1 MRGTLLRLL
10 GIAERER
17 ARTLSMA
24 LLFFLIMAGL
34 GLGRSAGE
42 SFFLGSA
49 GAENVPYLLIL
60 NAFLMTTFSAGY
72 SLIEPRIS
80 RYRLLVILLI
90 FLAALLLL
98 VRTVLITGDATAVA
112 GFAVFAFY
120 EIFLLA
126 MQIHFWTYAND
137 LFDPREGRRAF
148 PFVGGAGLVGL
159 IVGAVSVD
167 LLQRLFGSTENIFFV
182 WIGLMIFSVPVAV
195 WTRFAAQEQ
204 AIEIDGTRDHATDE
218 HLNFREMFETV
229 WKVPLVRALAI
240 LTIPLWFTVHTVD
253 WLFLSAVQDLFPG
266 SENDEARTAFLGY
279 LNGLVSLTGLLV
291 QLFLVRTLLRVFG
304 NTGAFTI
311 YPMTMALG
319 SLALGF
325 RAVFFSG
332 GAAVASF
339 VALLHPRIWLAA
351 LARFFDESVL
361 NSVHETSSQLLYNA
375 VPAEERGLARA
386 FINGAVEPLATA
398 LAGVLLVAVAAF
410 AVPLE
415 YVAFATAGIA
425 GVWIVLAFGIKRHY
439 MRALVDNLS
448 VHDIDAGEGT
458 LRELGG
464 RHEVRKLLLRSLE
477 SEDQDA
483 ALLALEYI
491 EKLNDPAA
499 LGDLVVRMPK
509 LPDEVRVQAMYL
521 LARQGYEPVL
531 PELLR
536 CLKGENEDLRRAAVR
551 ALRLIGADGEIKKL
565 TPLLNKSKELK
576 LQREVMIAQLAIQPT
591 IARRSR
597 AYRKLVETSKH
608 RSPGRQLMA
617 ARVIR
622 ELARPELLPILEQLA
637 GSKQRA
643 VREETIRAMGAV
655 GSGDVIPKLV
665 EFLPDGDTRHL
676 AADAIVR
683 VGQSGLTEL
692 HALALADN
700 VEDSLKEQIINC
712 LGEIADPG
720 SVPVLVSL
728 LIRQGIIV
736 EDAAIEALASVKENL
751 RERREHAAI
760 AGTGE
765 TVPPEGEV
773 FDHKVLGTVRRSFG
787 AILQKMERDH
797 VHVRTLRRIPN
808 EDATA
813 LLLDSLERAAAR
825 REELALKLL
834 EVIGDVNTV
843 RAAAASLR
851 AGERRSVAEA
861 IEILEGTGGEG
872 AALAGLLERRI
883 AANARPVAPV
893 VPGGNVVLE
902 AEDLEELTLE
912 DIVIELLITKQHE
925 WFEACLAYCIGE
937 LRLHEFESFLL
948 EMCDDHAPF
957 IRDNAV
963 VALEKIGKLSKV
975 KKWKGRR
982 TSVTK
987 LRKEVQKMAINME
1000 RILFLRSVPLFADI
1014 DGKDLQWL
1022 NEIAKER
1029 HYKAGQVVFR
1039 ENDVGDALYIII
1051 RGKVRVNKGKQNI
1064 TLEILEDR
1072 DCFGEMAILDQEP
1085 RSATVEIQEDA
1096 TLLAIKR
1103 EDFQRLLLARPRLA
1117 FSLFRTISR
1126 RLREA
1131 TARFT
1136 GGGA

>member
-1 MRGTLLRLL
+1 MRGIVLRLL

-24 LLFFLIMAGL
+24 LLFFLTMAGL

-60 NAFLMTTFSAGY
+60 NAVLMTLFSAAY

-80 RYRLLVILLI
+80 RYRFFVILLI

-98 VRTVLITGDATAVA
+98 VRTVIIGPEPTAVA

-126 MQIHFWTYAND
+126 VQIHFWTYAND

-167 LLQRLFGSTENIFFV
+167 LLQRLFGSTENTFFV
-182 WIGLMIFSVPVAV
+182 WIFLMIVSVPVTV
-195 WTRFAAQEQ
+195 WTRFAAREQ
-204 AIEIDGTRDHATDE
+204 GINVDGTRDHADDDRRQ
-218 HLNFREMFETV
+218 FSEMFETV
-229 WKVPLVRALAI
+229 WRVPLVRALAI

-291 QLFLVRTLLRVFG
+291 QLLLVRTFLRVFG

-319 SLALGF
+319 AMALGV
-325 RAVFFSG
+325 RAMFFSG
-332 GAAVASF
+332 GAAVTGF
-339 VALLHPRIWLAA
+339 LALLHPKIWLAA

-398 LAGVLLVAVAAF
+398 VSGIVLVMVAAF

-415 YVAFATAGIA
+415 YVAFVTAGI
-425 GVWIVLAFGIKRHY
+425 GCVWILLAFGIKKHY
-439 MRALVDNLS
+439 MSALVDNLS

-464 RHEVRKLLLRSLE
+464 RQEVRKLLLRSLQN
-477 SEDQDA
+477 EDHDA
-483 ALLALEYI
+483 AFLALEYI
-491 EKLNDPAA
+491 DKLNDPVAM
-499 LGDLVVRMPK
+499 GDMIGL
-509 LPDEVRVQAMYL
+509 LPELADEVRVEAMYL
-521 LARQGYEPVL
+521 LARKRFEPVL

-536 CLKGENEDLRRAAVR
+536 CLKGESQDLRKAAVR
-551 ALRLIGADGEIKKL
+551 ALRLIGANGEIKKL
-565 TPLLNKSKELK
+565 TPLLDKSKEMK

-622 ELARPELLPILEQLA
+622 ELARPELLPILDQLA
-637 GSKQRA
+637 KSKQRA

-655 GSGDVIPKLV
+655 GSGQVIPKLV
-665 EFLPDGDTRHL
+665 DFLPDEDTTHL

-683 VGQSGLTEL
+683 VGEAGLGEL
-692 HALALADN
+692 HGLALSDN
-700 VEDSLKEQIINC
+700 VEDSLKEQIIGC

-736 EDAAIEALASVKENL
+736 EDAAIEALAAVKENL
-751 RERREHAAI
+751 RERREHAAL

-765 TVPPEGEV
+765 VIPSEAEV
-773 FDHKVLGTVRRSFG
+773 FDDKVLGTARRSFG
-787 AILQKMERDH
+787 AILQKIERDQ
-797 VHVRTLRRIPN
+797 VHIRALRRIPN
-808 EDATA
+808 EDATV

-834 EVIGDVNTV
+834 EVIGDVHTV

-872 AALAGLLERRI
+872 AALAEVLERRLT
-883 AANARPVAPV
+883 AAAGPVSRNVNGQA
-893 VPGGNVVLE
+893 VVLE
-902 AEDLEELTLE
+902 AEDFEDLTLG

-937 LRLHEFESFLL
+937 LRLNEFESFLL
-948 EMCDDHAPF
+948 EMCDDHAPL

-975 KKWKGRR
+975 KKWSGRR
-982 TSVTK
+982 TSLTK